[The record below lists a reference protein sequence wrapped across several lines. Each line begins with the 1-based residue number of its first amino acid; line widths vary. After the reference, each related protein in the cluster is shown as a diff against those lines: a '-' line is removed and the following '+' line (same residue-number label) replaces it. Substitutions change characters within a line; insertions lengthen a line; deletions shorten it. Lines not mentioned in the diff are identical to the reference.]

1 MNIYEDVVRRL
12 YQLGYMANEEDRD
25 AIEYTIADAESY
37 VKLFCNI
44 ETVPESLHYKL
55 VNRIC
60 GVFLMFKKNMG
71 LLGETNF
78 NFEKA
83 EKSIKLGDTSV
94 TYAIG
99 EGDMTP
105 EQRFDEAIKS
115 LMRDFDKNLVLFRR
129 LVW

>member
-1 MNIYEDVVRRL
+1 MNMYDDVVNRL
-12 YQLGYMANEEDRD
+12 YQLGYVVEDEDRD
-25 AIEYTIADAESY
+25 AIEYTIADTESY

-44 ETVPESLHYKL
+44 ENVPESLHYKL
-55 VNRIC
+55 VNRVC

-71 LLGETNF
+71 LLNQTNF

-83 EKSIKLGDTSV
+83 EKTIKLGDTSV

-105 EQRFDEAIKS
+105 EGRFEEAIS
-115 LMRDFDKNLVLFRR
+115 ALMRDFDKNLVLFRR

>member
-1 MNIYEDVVRRL
+1 MNMYNDVVSRL
-12 YQLGYMANEEDRD
+12 YQLGYIALEEDKD
-25 AIEYTIADAESY
+25 AIEYTIADTESY

-44 ETVPESLHYKL
+44 ENVPESLHYKL
-55 VNRIC
+55 VNRVC

-71 LLGETNF
+71 LLKSTEF
-78 NFEKA
+78 DFEKA

-105 EQRFDEAIKS
+105 EARFEVAINA

>member
-1 MNIYEDVVRRL
+1 MITYADVVNRL
-12 YQLGYMANEEDRD
+12 YQLGYIVLAEDRN

-44 ETVPESLHYKL
+44 ETIPESLHHKL

-60 GVFLMFKKNMG
+60 GTFLMFKKNMG
-71 LLGETNF
+71 LLNQSNF
-78 NFEKA
+78 NFEMA
-83 EKSIKLGDTSV
+83 EKTIKLGDTSV

-105 EQRFDEAIKS
+105 EGRFDEAIKAM
-115 LMRDFDKNLVLFRR
+115 LRDFDKNLVVFRR

>member
-1 MNIYEDVVRRL
+1 MNIYNDVVNRL
-12 YQLGYMANEEDRD
+12 EQLGYIVLAEDQN

-44 ETVPESLHYKL
+44 TTVPESLHYKL
-55 VNRIC
+55 VNRVC

-71 LLGETNF
+71 LLNQTNF

-105 EQRFDEAIKS
+105 EQRFDEAIKA

>member
-1 MNIYEDVVRRL
+1 MNMYDDVVNRL
-12 YQLGYMANEEDRD
+12 SQFGYLATVEDAD
-25 AIEYTIADAESY
+25 AIKYTIADTESY
-37 VKLFCNI
+37 VRLFCNI
-44 ETVPESLHYKL
+44 EVIPESLHHKL

-71 LLGETNF
+71 LLNDTNF

-105 EQRFDEAIKS
+105 EQRFDYAIKE

>member
-1 MNIYEDVVRRL
+1 MNVYDDVVNRL
-12 YQLGYMANEEDRD
+12 LQLGYVVTDEDKS
-25 AIEYTIADAESY
+25 AIEYTIADTESY

-44 ETVPESLHYKL
+44 ETVPESLHHKL
-55 VNRIC
+55 VNRVC

-71 LLGETNF
+71 LLSETNF
-78 NFEKA
+78 NFEMA
-83 EKSIKLGDTSV
+83 EKTIKLGDTSV

-105 EQRFDEAIKS
+105 EGRFDVAINA

>member
-1 MNIYEDVVRRL
+1 MNMYNDVVNRL
-12 YQLGYMANEEDRD
+12 LQLGYTVLLEDRE

-55 VNRIC
+55 VNRVC

-71 LLGETNF
+71 LLNQTNF

-83 EKSIKLGDTSV
+83 EKTIKLGDTSI

-105 EQRFDEAIKS
+105 EARFDSAINA

>member
-1 MNIYEDVVRRL
+1 MNMYNDVVNRL
-12 YQLGYMANEEDRD
+12 FQLGYIVLAEDKD

-44 ETVPESLHYKL
+44 ETVPESIHYKL
-55 VNRIC
+55 VNRVC

-71 LLGETNF
+71 LLNQTNF
-78 NFEKA
+78 DFEKA
-83 EKSIKLGDTSV
+83 EKTIKLGDTSV

-99 EGDMTP
+99 DGDMTP
-105 EQRFDEAIKS
+105 EARFDEAIKA

>member
-1 MNIYEDVVRRL
+1 MNMYNDVVNRL
-12 YQLGYMANEEDRD
+12 LQLGYVVLAEDKD
-25 AIEYTIADAESY
+25 AIDYTIADAESY

-55 VNRIC
+55 VNRVC

-71 LLGETNF
+71 LLNETNF

-83 EKSIKLGDTSV
+83 EKSIKLGDTSI

-105 EQRFDEAIKS
+105 EQRFDTAINA

>member
-1 MNIYEDVVRRL
+1 MNVYADVVTRL
-12 YQLGYMANEEDRD
+12 AQLGYSVTDEDKP
-25 AIEYTIADAESY
+25 AIEYTIADTESY
-37 VKLFCNI
+37 VRLFCNI
-44 ETVPESLHYKL
+44 ETIPESIHHKL
-55 VNRIC
+55 VNRVC
-60 GVFLMFKKNMG
+60 GIFLMFKKNMG
-71 LLGETNF
+71 LLNETNF

-105 EQRFDEAIKS
+105 EARFDSAIRE

>member
-1 MNIYEDVVRRL
+1 MNMYSDVVNRL
-12 YQLGYMANEEDRD
+12 AQLGYIVLLEDQD

-44 ETVPESLHYKL
+44 TTVPESLHHKL
-55 VNRIC
+55 VNRVC
-60 GVFLMFKKNMG
+60 GTFLMFKKNLG
-71 LLGETNF
+71 LLNETNF

-105 EQRFDEAIKS
+105 EQRFDTAIDA

>member
-1 MNIYEDVVRRL
+1 MNMYDDVVNRL
-12 YQLGYMANEEDRD
+12 YQLGYIVLAEDKD

-44 ETVPESLHYKL
+44 EKVPESLHYKL
-55 VNRIC
+55 VNRVC

-71 LLGETNF
+71 LLTETNF
-78 NFEKA
+78 NFELA
-83 EKSIKLGDTSV
+83 EKTIKLGDTSV

-105 EQRFDEAIKS
+105 EARFDTAIDA

>member
-1 MNIYEDVVRRL
+1 MNMYEDVVNRL
-12 YQLGYMANEEDRD
+12 SQLGYIVLAEDKD

-44 ETVPESLHYKL
+44 TTVPESIHHKL
-55 VNRIC
+55 VNRVC
-60 GVFLMFKKNMG
+60 GTFLMFKKNMG
-71 LLGETNF
+71 LLNETNF

-105 EQRFDEAIKS
+105 EQRFDTAINA

>member
-1 MNIYEDVVRRL
+1 MDIYNDVVNRL
-12 YQLGYMANEEDRD
+12 LQLGYVVIADD
-25 AIEYTIADAESY
+25 QPAIEFAIEDTKSY
-37 VKLFCNI
+37 VLLFCNI
-44 ETVPESLHYKL
+44 EKVPESLHYKL
-55 VNRIC
+55 VNRVC

-71 LLGETNF
+71 LLNETNF

-99 EGDMTP
+99 EGDKTP
-105 EQRFDEAIKS
+105 EQRFDEAINAM
-115 LMRDFDKNLVLFRR
+115 MRDFDKNLVLFRR

>member
-1 MNIYEDVVRRL
+1 MYNDVVNRL
-12 YQLGYMANEEDRD
+12 LQLGYIVLEEDKD
-25 AIEYTIADAESY
+25 AIDFTIADTESY

-44 ETVPESLHYKL
+44 ETVPESIHYKL
-55 VNRIC
+55 VNRVC

-71 LLGETNF
+71 LLNETNF

-83 EKSIKLGDTSV
+83 EKSIRLGDTSI

-105 EQRFDEAIKS
+105 EQRFDEAINA

>member
-1 MNIYEDVVRRL
+1 MNMYDDVVNRL
-12 YQLGYMANEEDRD
+12 YQLGYVVFDEDRA
-25 AIEYTIADAESY
+25 AIEYTIADTEAY

-44 ETVPESLHYKL
+44 ENVPESLHYKL
-55 VNRIC
+55 VNRVC

-71 LLGETNF
+71 LLTDTNF
-78 NFEKA
+78 NFEMA
-83 EKSIKLGDTSV
+83 EKTIKLGDTSV

-105 EQRFDEAIKS
+105 EGRFEEAIKA

>member
-1 MNIYEDVVRRL
+1 MNMYTDVVNRL
-12 YQLGYMANEEDRD
+12 TQLGYIVLEEDRE
-25 AIEYTIADAESY
+25 AIEYTIADAQSY

-55 VNRIC
+55 VNRVC

-71 LLGETNF
+71 LLNETNF

-83 EKSIKLGDTSV
+83 EKTIKLGDTSV

-105 EQRFDEAIKS
+105 EGRFEVAINA

>member
-1 MNIYEDVVRRL
+1 MDMFNDVVNRL
-12 YQLGYMANEEDRD
+12 YQLGYIVTDEDKD
-25 AIEYTIADAESY
+25 AIDYTISDTESY

-55 VNRIC
+55 VNRVC

-71 LLGETNF
+71 LLSETNF

-83 EKSIKLGDTSV
+83 EKTIKLGDTSV

-105 EQRFDEAIKS
+105 EGRFETAINA

>member
-1 MNIYEDVVRRL
+1 MNIYTDVVNRL
-12 YQLGYMANEEDRD
+12 YQLGYIVLEEDRD
-25 AIEYTIADAESY
+25 AIEYTIADTESY

-44 ETVPESLHYKL
+44 ETVPESLHHKL
-55 VNRIC
+55 VNRVC

-71 LLGETNF
+71 LLKDTNF
-78 NFEKA
+78 NFETA
-83 EKSIKLGDTSV
+83 EKTIKLGDTSV

-105 EQRFDEAIKS
+105 EGRFEEAIKA

>member
-1 MNIYEDVVRRL
+1 MNIYNDVVNRL
-12 YQLGYMANEEDRD
+12 AQLGYVATEDDRS
-25 AIEYTIADAESY
+25 AIEYTIADTESY

-55 VNRIC
+55 VNRVC

-78 NFEKA
+78 NFEMA
-83 EKSIKLGDTSV
+83 EKTIKLGDTSV

-105 EQRFDEAIKS
+105 EGRFEEAIKT

>member
-1 MNIYEDVVRRL
+1 MNVYDDVVNRL
-12 YQLGYMANEEDRD
+12 YQLGYIVLAEDKD

-44 ETVPESLHYKL
+44 TTVPESLHHKL
-55 VNRIC
+55 VNRVC
-60 GVFLMFKKNMG
+60 GTFLMFKKNLG
-71 LLGETNF
+71 LLTETNF

-105 EQRFDEAIKS
+105 EQRFDTAINA

>member
-1 MNIYEDVVRRL
+1 MNMYDDVVNRL
-12 YQLGYMANEEDRD
+12 SQFGYLATVEDAD
-25 AIEYTIADAESY
+25 AIKYTIADTESY
-37 VKLFCNI
+37 VRLFCNI
-44 ETVPESLHYKL
+44 EVIPESLHHKL
-55 VNRIC
+55 VNRVC

-71 LLGETNF
+71 LLNDTNF

-105 EQRFDEAIKS
+105 EQRFDYAIKE

>member
-1 MNIYEDVVRRL
+1 MNVYEDVVLRL
-12 YQLGYMANEEDRD
+12 SHLGYAVTDEDKS
-25 AIEYTIADAESY
+25 AIDYTIADTESY

-44 ETVPESLHYKL
+44 ETIPESIHHKL
-55 VNRIC
+55 VNRVC

-71 LLGETNF
+71 LLNDTNF
-78 NFEKA
+78 NFELA

-105 EQRFDEAIKS
+105 EARFDEAINA

>member
-1 MNIYEDVVRRL
+1 MDMFNDVVNRL
-12 YQLGYMANEEDRD
+12 YQLGYIVTDEDKD
-25 AIEYTIADAESY
+25 AISYTISDTESY

-55 VNRIC
+55 VNRVC

-71 LLGETNF
+71 LLSETNF

-83 EKSIKLGDTSV
+83 EKTIKLGDTSV

-105 EQRFDEAIKS
+105 EGRFETAINA

>member
-1 MNIYEDVVRRL
+1 MNMYEDVVNRL
-12 YQLGYMANEEDRD
+12 YQLGYIATEEDRA
-25 AIEYTIADAESY
+25 AIDYTIADTESY

-44 ETVPESLHYKL
+44 ENVPESLHYKV
-55 VNRIC
+55 VNRVC

-71 LLGETNF
+71 LLNQSNF
-78 NFEKA
+78 DFEKA
-83 EKSIKLGDTSV
+83 EKTIKLGDTSV

-105 EQRFDEAIKS
+105 EGRFEAAINA
-115 LMRDFDKNLVLFRR
+115 LMRNFDKNLVLFRR

>member
-1 MNIYEDVVRRL
+1 MNMYDDVVNRL
-12 YQLGYMANEEDRD
+12 SQFGYLATVEDAD
-25 AIEYTIADAESY
+25 AIKYTIADTESY
-37 VKLFCNI
+37 VRLFCNI
-44 ETVPESLHYKL
+44 EVIPESLHHKL
-55 VNRIC
+55 VNRVC

-71 LLGETNF
+71 LLNETNF

-105 EQRFDEAIKS
+105 EQRFDYAIKE

>member
-1 MNIYEDVVRRL
+1 MDMYNDVVNRL
-12 YQLGYMANEEDRD
+12 LQLGYVVLAEDED
-25 AIEYTIADAESY
+25 AINYTIADAESY

-55 VNRIC
+55 VNRVC

-71 LLGETNF
+71 LLTDTNF

-83 EKSIKLGDTSV
+83 EKTIKLGDTSV

-105 EQRFDEAIKS
+105 EGRFETAINA